1 MENEC
6 PYIEAGTMGMVCTA
20 SVTSMTPG
28 PSELAAYCA
37 TEDHYR
43 CPILL
48 ARVLRE
54 GSAERLRRTA
64 PALCR

>member
-6 PYIEAGTMGMVCTA
+6 PYIETGTKVMVCGACMTSTTPCA
-20 SVTSMTPG
+20 SEFTP
-28 PSELAAYCA
+28 YCA

-64 PALCR
+64 PASCR

>member
-1 MENEC
+1 
-6 PYIEAGTMGMVCTA
+6 MVCGA
-20 SVTSMTPG
+20 SVTNMTPCA
-28 PSELAAYCA
+28 SELATYCA

-54 GSAERLRRTA
+54 DSAERLRRTA